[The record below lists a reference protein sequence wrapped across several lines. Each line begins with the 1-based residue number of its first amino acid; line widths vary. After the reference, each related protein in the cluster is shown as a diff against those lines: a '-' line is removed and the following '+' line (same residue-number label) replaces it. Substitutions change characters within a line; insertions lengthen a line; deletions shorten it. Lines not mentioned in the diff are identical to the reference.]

1 MNTKKTKKPLCILGW
16 LGLAIFISLFAAC
29 SFTGES
35 IRDRIGTFIDAI
47 NAGDVQGIKDC
58 LDPSSTNYNT
68 ASTTNFW
75 NTYFPNKPYSISGYS
90 ESGNT
95 ATVTF
100 TDSSNTTLKY
110 IFEMTEQKGSGLFSP
125 KTYLIR
131 RVKYPPNSTTI
142 FE

>member
-35 IRDRIGTFIDAI
+35 IQDRIGTFIDAI

-58 LDPSSTNYNT
+58 LDPSATDYNN
-68 ASTTNFW
+68 ASTADFW
-75 NTYFPNKPYSISGYS
+75 NTYFPNSPYSISGYS
-90 ESGNT
+90 ESGNI
-95 ATVTF
+95 ATVNFMGNNDAIT
-100 TDSSNTTLKY
+100 Y

-131 RVKYPPNSTTI
+131 RVKYPNNTTI

>member
-1 MNTKKTKKPLCILGW
+1 MNTKKTRMTLSFLGW
-16 LGLAIFISLFAAC
+16 LILILFATLFAGC

-35 IRDRIGTFIDAI
+35 IRDRIETFIDAI
-47 NAGDVQGIKDC
+47 NAGDEQGIKDC
-58 LDPSSTNYNT
+58 LDPSATDYNT

-75 NTYFPNKPYSISGYS
+75 NTYFPNTPYSISGYS

-100 TDSSNTTLKY
+100 MGSQSSALTY
-110 IFEMTEQKGSGLFSP
+110 IFEMTEQTGSGLFSG

-131 RVKYPPNSTTI
+131 RFKYSNGTTI